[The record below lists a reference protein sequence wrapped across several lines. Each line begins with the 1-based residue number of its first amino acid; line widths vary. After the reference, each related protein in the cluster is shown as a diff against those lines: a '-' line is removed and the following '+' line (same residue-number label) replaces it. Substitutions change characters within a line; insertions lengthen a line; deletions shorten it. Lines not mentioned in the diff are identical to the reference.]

1 MEDRFIATFILHA
14 LGDTIG
20 FYNGKWEFN
29 YGFKDTDIRI
39 TLEIISEFIK
49 LGGINGID
57 LKDWFVS
64 DDTLLNYEIGK
75 FMLNSS
81 FDIAKLKNSIKKMYT
96 IEQKNKNINR
106 LFGITT
112 LESIESWKNIDNKM
126 DFDKIDFELF
136 DEKSGGNGCAMRTLP
151 IGLRFH
157 KKEHLTYL
165 IDMSIQT
172 SFITHT
178 SPLGYLSGMSI
189 AYFTSLAIS
198 NVNPNLW
205 CKLLLE
211 LLDSKEISK
220 YMIRYEQEN
229 AYHNFIKTIKYYY
242 DIFYDKN
249 GVQVELK
256 TKDNLI
262 GRIKIF
268 KDIEDFLLKLQK
280 SDITITEPI
289 ASVVGSA
296 GPTAVIMA
304 LQSLIDCDGKWEKL
318 VFYSMLHGGDSDT
331 VGAIAGGLYGATYG
345 FGDVPKKLLENLE
358 MKKELEEI
366 GKELYILFQK
376 SN

>member
-64 DDTLLNYEIGK
+64 DDTLMNYEIGK

-81 FDIAKLKNSIKKMYT
+81 FDIAELKKSIKKMYMA
-96 IEQKNKNINR
+96 ELKNKKINR
-106 LFGITT
+106 IFGITT
-112 LESIESWKNIDNKM
+112 LQSIESWKTINDEIN
-126 DFDKIDFELF
+126 FEIF
-136 DEKSGGNGCAMRTLP
+136 DERSGGNGCAMRTLP
-151 IGLRFH
+151 IGLRFY
-157 KKEHLTYL
+157 KKKHLNNL
-165 IDMSIQT
+165 IDMSIHT
-172 SFITHT
+172 SFITHS
-178 SPLGYLSGMSI
+178 SPLGYLSGLAI
-189 AYFTSLAIS
+189 AYFTSLAIN
-198 NVNPNLW
+198 NVNPNSW

-211 LLDSKEISK
+211 LLESKEISK
-220 YMIRYEQEN
+220 YMIRFEQEN

-249 GVQVELK
+249 GKQIELK

-262 GRIKIF
+262 SRIKIF
-268 KDIEDFLLKLQK
+268 KDIEDFLLGLQK

-304 LQSLIDCDGKWEKL
+304 LQSIIDCDGKWEKL

-358 MKKELEEI
+358 MKEELEEI
-366 GKELYILFQK
+366 GKELYVLFQK